1 MGVSI
6 TITSGD
12 GFELDAYLA
21 LPEGEPKA
29 AILVIQE
36 IFGVNA
42 HIREVADGYA
52 ADGYAALAPALFD
65 RVEKGVELGYEGDDL
80 AKGAGIAFNELDM
93 ANTLADLAAC
103 ANHLT
108 IYGKVGSVGYCYG
121 GLMSFLSSCN
131 IDVLACSVG
140 YYGGGIANNLDQKPK
155 IPLMLHFGELD
166 AHIPMEDVEKIKAVN
181 TDVPVHTYNA
191 DHGFNCDHRASYNA
205 QAAKIARERTIEFFE
220 QHLA

>member
-21 LPEGEPKA
+21 MPEGEPKA

-65 RVEKGVELGYEGDDL
+65 RVEKGVELDYEGDDL
-80 AKGAGIAFNELDM
+80 ARGAGIAFNELDM

-131 IDVLACSVG
+131 SDVLACSVG

-191 DHGFNCDHRASYNA
+191 DHGFNCDHRASFNA

>member
-21 LPEGEPKA
+21 VPEGEPKA

-80 AKGAGIAFNELDM
+80 ARGAGIAFNELDM

-121 GLMSFLSSCN
+121 GLMLSL
-131 IDVLACSVG
+131 I
-140 YYGGGIANNLDQKPK
+140 
-155 IPLMLHFGELD
+155 
-166 AHIPMEDVEKIKAVN
+166 HISEP
-181 TDVPVHTYNA
+181 TRPY
-191 DHGFNCDHRASYNA
+191 
-205 QAAKIARERTIEFFE
+205 
-220 QHLA
+220 